1 MSLARHA
8 SVGLPSNP
16 RTRSFT
22 QGPPR
27 QNIPSRP
34 PSSASERPPPSS
46 YHFSAAPPLPSQP
59 RTLRTQRSIGSIPVR
74 PSAVSRSRSL
84 DRSAESRHA
93 YRSEPPP
100 PLPSLPRGPRIDAAQ
115 PRGRAPAPPR
125 VHASSRSEDYG
136 GSRKPEDLMS
146 DSGYSS
152 PASEGFGRSPGS
164 ASSSRTSMDEIE
176 MDDKGDEK
184 PPAGFGSSLWGSI
197 TGVAS
202 NLTISVSKA
211 WSTNVASYS
220 GEETP
225 VGGESRLTRAMKA
238 YHIEKARNPGDLP
251 DSLFDERE
259 RGLRSRTTPT
269 PGASGKKTTELE
281 TRPAA
286 LPHSVTTDMD
296 RQDDARPPLR
306 ITRGPT
312 LADRKASSV
321 SSVPSVRVPRAGS
334 EEHVTKS
341 MARLRELRDAKRG
354 AKVRFDDGETEVE
367 AESGVREIRGRSDPV
382 ARPAPHPEPERKPFR
397 GQERMPPPTRPRGNM
412 PAPLGASLGIR
423 GRQPVGLPSGVHPV
437 RS

>member
-16 RTRSFT
+16 RARSFT
-22 QGPPR
+22 PGPPR

-59 RTLRTQRSIGSIPVR
+59 HTLRTQRSIGSISVR

-93 YRSEPPP
+93 SRSEPPP

-115 PRGRAPAPPR
+115 PRGWAPAPAR
-125 VHASSRSEDYG
+125 VHVSSRSEDYG
-136 GSRKPEDLMS
+136 GSHRPKDRLS
-146 DSGYSS
+146 DSGSS
-152 PASEGFGRSPGS
+152 SASEGFERSPRS
-164 ASSSRTSMDEIE
+164 ASSSRTSMDEME
-176 MDDKGDEK
+176 MDDKADQK
-184 PPAGFGSSLWGSI
+184 TPAGFGSSLWGSI

-202 NLTISVSKA
+202 DLTISVSKA
-211 WSTNVASYS
+211 WSSNVVSYN

-238 YHIEKARNPGDLP
+238 YHIEKARNPRDLP
-251 DSLFDERE
+251 DWLFDESE
-259 RGLRSRTTPT
+259 RGVRSRTTPT
-269 PGASGKKTTELE
+269 SGASEKKTMELE
-281 TRPAA
+281 TRPAY
-286 LPHSVTTDMD
+286 LPRSVTTDMD
-296 RQDDARPPLR
+296 RQDNARPPSR

-312 LADRKASSV
+312 LADRNASSV
-321 SSVPSVRVPRAGS
+321 SFAPSVARSGS

-341 MARLRELRDAKRG
+341 ISRLRELRDAKRR
-354 AKVRFDDGETEVE
+354 AKVRFDDAE
-367 AESGVREIRGRSDPV
+367 AEVGPEVQTQEIRGRSDPV

-412 PAPLGASLGIR
+412 PAPLGASLGVR
-423 GRQPVGLPSGVHPV
+423 GRQPVGLPSGVRPV